1 MVFDGIILGLIVG
14 FLRGGF
20 RHGLLKF
27 SQIKLK
33 GGWMFPL
40 LLIIQF
46 VIFYFQDNSQSI
58 ASMSNYAFILIYII
72 GMIFLWLNRNLK
84 GFSFILL
91 GVFLNFLVMA
101 ANGGRMPVS
110 LQAASVLDPYY
121 VDMLKNGS
129 IISKHFLMDAS
140 TNLSF
145 LGDIIPLSPPYPRTQ
160 AISIGDIVMNFGIFL
175 YIVHLLT
182 PSKKQAHQ
190 DEDITTDGKTTNL
203 GEPQNL

>member
-1 MVFDGIILGLIVG
+1 MVFDGIIIGLIVG
-14 FLRGGF
+14 FLRGGI
-20 RHGLLKF
+20 RNGLLKF

-33 GGWMFPL
+33 GGLIFPL

-46 VIFYFQDNSQSI
+46 AIFRFQDNNQAL
-58 ASMSNYAFILIYII
+58 ASASNYAFILIYII
-72 GMIFLWLNRNLK
+72 GMIFLWMNRNQK
-84 GFSFILL
+84 GFTLVLL

-121 VDMLKNGS
+121 VDMLKS
-129 IISKHFLMDAS
+129 SAVISKHFLMDAS
-140 TNLSF
+140 TKLPF

-175 YIVHLLT
+175 YIVHLMT
-182 PSKKQAHQ
+182 PSKNPSDAKRS
-190 DEDITTDGKTTNL
+190 NL
-203 GEPQNL
+203 GEPQNS

>member
-1 MVFDGIILGLIVG
+1 MVFDGIIIGLIVG
-14 FLRGGF
+14 FLRGGI
-20 RHGLLKF
+20 RNGLLKF

-33 GGWMFPL
+33 GGLIFPL

-46 VIFYFQDNSQSI
+46 AIFRFQDNNQAL
-58 ASMSNYAFILIYII
+58 ASASNYAFILIYII
-72 GMIFLWLNRNLK
+72 GMIFLWMNRNQK
-84 GFSFILL
+84 GFTLVLL

-121 VDMLKNGS
+121 VDMLKSNA

-140 TNLSF
+140 TNLPF

-175 YIVHLLT
+175 YIVHLMT
-182 PSKKQAHQ
+182 PSKNSSDAKHS
-190 DEDITTDGKTTNL
+190 NL